1 MRYDGS
7 LHQTLKGDRPL
18 CMFPTV
24 AKPDR
29 LSPLPPADGP
39 IPGRLGAG
47 ASDLLFDA
55 KADPLRGLTRRPK
68 QAGDSSILA
77 PIPPNKPLGDRPLSE
92 WNLHPIVDFGVI
104 RHDPQGSGDFGAGRL
119 HDKEHEPHGGV
130 DIAVPVGT
138 LVRAPADGR
147 VATFDLGSGLTGI
160 QITTSDERILK
171 VLYVVPDNGIV
182 SGAYVRAGQQI
193 GRSQSL
199 QKKYRPNAVG
209 KMTDHVHFQV
219 ERRPRTDP
227 KSPFLADPTE
237 IVRQWFYSPKY

>member
-1 MRYDGS
+1 
-7 LHQTLKGDRPL
+7 
-18 CMFPTV
+18 MFPTA

-29 LSPLPPADGP
+29 LSPLPPNDGP
-39 IPGRLGAG
+39 IPGRRGSR

-55 KADPLRGLTRRPK
+55 KPEPQPGFERRPK

-77 PIPPNKPLGDRPLSE
+77 PIPPHKPLGDRPLSE

-104 RHDPQGSGDFGAGRL
+104 RHDRQGSGDFGAGRL

-130 DIAVPVGT
+130 DIAVPAGT
-138 LVRAPADGR
+138 LVRAPAEGT
-147 VATFDLGSGLTGI
+147 VAIFRPKPTLTGI
-160 QITTSDERILK
+160 QVTTPDNRILK
-171 VLYVVPDNGIV
+171 VIYVEPMDGIV
-182 SGAYVRAGQQI
+182 NGSFVRAGQPI

-199 QKKYRPNAVG
+199 QEAYPPKPEG

-227 KSPFLADPTE
+227 KLPFLADPTE
-237 IVRQWFYSPKY
+237 IVRQWFYPPKY